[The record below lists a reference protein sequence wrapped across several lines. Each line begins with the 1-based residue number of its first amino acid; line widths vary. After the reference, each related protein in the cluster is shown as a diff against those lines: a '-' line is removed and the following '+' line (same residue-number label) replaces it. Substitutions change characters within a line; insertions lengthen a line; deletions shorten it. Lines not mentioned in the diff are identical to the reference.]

1 MNIASLLRNSA
12 TTFGDRP
19 AVTIG
24 PTRTYLDYRGLA
36 RAAAGLAGALR
47 ERFGLQPGESVL
59 LAMTNNADYLTI
71 LFACWQAG
79 LVAVPANAKLHAREI
94 AFIAEDCSARLA
106 FVSPTIA
113 DDIAPLLPGI
123 VLLQPESAEFDCLAE
138 SDPLPMSQTRPEDTA
153 WIFYTSGTTG
163 RPKGALLSHRNL
175 MAMAVAYLADVDFL
189 GPDDSLLHLAAT
201 SHASGLFGLSH
212 IAKASNNILPAA
224 GGYDPDEMAR
234 IIAAQTSL
242 TFFAP
247 TTLLNRM
254 AEDRPV
260 AAAPLGNIRTILTGA
275 GPVYAEDIRRA
286 LGFFGPKLW
295 NGYGQGETPCTI
307 SAMPKS
313 LLWDA
318 WQQGDDSRL
327 TSVGIPR
334 TGISIKVVGS
344 DGVEAAPGEI
354 GEVLVRGETVMK
366 GYLNRPDATAEALA
380 GGWLHTGDLGRF
392 DAAGFLHL
400 SDRMK
405 DMIISG
411 GMNVYAREVE
421 EVLLTHPAIAEAT
434 VIGARDPKWGE
445 SVLALVVARPGMPAP
460 VPRELDALCLDRLAR
475 FKRPKRYLFPD
486 QLPKNSAG
494 KVLKAE
500 LRRQHS
506 DIFLADE
513 TSLANS

>member
-1 MNIASLLRNSA
+1 MNIAGLLKNSA
-12 TTFGDRP
+12 ATFADRP
-19 AVTIG
+19 AVTLG
-24 PTRTYLDYRGLA
+24 ATRTYLDYRGLA

-47 ERFGLQPGESVL
+47 DRFGLNPGESVL
-59 LAMTNNADYLTI
+59 LAMTNNRDYLTI
-71 LFACWQAG
+71 LFACWQAS
-79 LVAVPANAKLHAREI
+79 LVAVPVNAKLHPREI
-94 AFIAEDCSARLA
+94 AFIAEDCGARLA
-106 FVSPTIA
+106 FASPAIA
-113 DDIAPLLPGI
+113 EDIAPLLPDLAI
-123 VLLQPESAEFDCLAE
+123 ILPESAEFDRLTQFDALSLTE
-138 SDPLPMSQTRPEDTA
+138 TQPEDTA

-175 MAMAVAYLADVDFL
+175 MAMSIAYLADVDFL
-189 GPDDSLLHLAAT
+189 GPGDSLLHLAAT

-212 IAKASNNILPAA
+212 VTKASNNILPEA
-224 GGYDPDEMAR
+224 GGYDADEMAR
-234 IIAAQTSL
+234 LIARQSSL

-254 AEDRPV
+254 VEDRPV

-307 SAMPKS
+307 TAMPKA

-318 WQQGDDSRL
+318 WQRGDDIGL

-334 TGISIKVVGS
+334 TGMSVKVVGP
-344 DGVEAAPGEI
+344 DGAEVAPGAI

-366 GYLNRPDATAEALA
+366 GYLNRPEATAEALA
-380 GGWLHTGDLGRF
+380 GGWLHTGDLGSF
-392 DAAGFLHL
+392 DATGFLHL

-421 EVLLTHPAIAEAT
+421 EILLAHPATAEAA

-445 SVLALVVARPGMPAP
+445 SVLALIVTRSGMPAP
-460 VPRELDALCLDRLAR
+460 TSDEMDALCLERLAR
-475 FKRPKRYLFPD
+475 FKRPKLYLLVD
-486 QLPKNSAG
+486 RLPKNSAG

-500 LRRQHS
+500 LRREHEN
-506 DIFLADE
+506 IFLDAGNHAAG
-513 TSLANS
+513 S